1 MSKFEKMKIAGE
13 KVSQLH
19 NKLIEIFSKN
29 ENSFL
34 HQSSLFLHDFVEKHM
49 QELSLISGSK
59 NYKGF
64 PQSLC
69 ISINNKVCH
78 GIASSKEIIQKG
90 DIISI
95 DIAASFNG
103 FFGDSCFTY
112 KMGAVKPSDQ
122 KLITAAYES
131 MWSAIYLIKNNVKIS
146 DLGRKMEGVAKDFSL
161 YTVRE
166 FCGHGIGEKM
176 HDCPDVPFYYD
187 ENTTDILKTGD
198 FITIEPMVKSTPKGL
213 KIADDNWTAMT
224 RDGSRSAQ
232 FEHTI
237 AVLENGFFVTTFND
251 FDRLHK
257 KLQSNIQILN

>member
-29 ENSFL
+29 ENLFL
-34 HQSSLFLHDFVEKHM
+34 NQSSLFLHDFIENHM

-78 GIASSKEIIQKG
+78 GIASSKEIIKNG
-90 DIISI
+90 DIISV

-103 FFGDSCFTY
+103 FFGDTCVTY
-112 KMGAVKPSDQ
+112 GMGSIKFPDQ

-131 MWSAIYLIKNNVKIS
+131 MWNAIYLIKNNVKIS
-146 DLGRKMEGVAKDFSL
+146 DLGKKMEEVAKDFRL

-176 HDCPDVPFYYD
+176 HDSPDVPFYYD
-187 ENTTDILKTGD
+187 EDTKGILKTGD

-213 KIADDNWTAMT
+213 KIADDKWTAMT

-237 AVLENGFFVTTFND
+237 AVLEDGFFVTTFND
-251 FDRLHK
+251 FDRLNQ
-257 KLQSNIQILN
+257 KLQTNI